1 MTPRRRRNERGFA
14 VAAVVALTGLLVVV
28 ALVGAAGGRVLVEQR
43 RAARAADLAA
53 LSAASSVQ
61 RGRPACPSARQTAGA
76 NGAGLTDCR
85 VIGEVVVVETT
96 VTVPA
101 FFGRTM
107 LVRARARAGP
117 VGP

>member
-1 MTPRRRRNERGFA
+1 
-14 VAAVVALTGLLVVV
+14 
-28 ALVGAAGGRVLVEQR
+28 
-43 RAARAADLAA
+43 
-53 LSAASSVQ
+53 
-61 RGRPACPSARQTAGA
+61 
-76 NGAGLTDCR
+76 LTDCR

>member
-1 MTPRRRRNERGFA
+1 MHAPAKRTLRLTP
-14 VAAVVALTGLLVVV
+14 
-28 ALVGAAGGRVLVEQR
+28 ALVGVT
-43 RAARAADLAA
+43 LAA